1 MAEIKLLL
9 LAIVMVA
16 QLAQA
21 IDDADNTRGLY
32 MMLRNETTGFV
43 SVRQLVIFPTTK
55 SETMAGLSQWNVGL
69 SQCSV
74 NVEIIGYST
83 MDTVRQTFIGTFK

>member
-9 LAIVMVA
+9 LAIVLVA
-16 QLAQA
+16 QHAQA
-21 IDDADNTRGLY
+21 IDNTKGLY

-43 SVRQLVIFPTTK
+43 SARQLVINPTTK

-69 SQCSV
+69 GQCSV
-74 NVEIIGYST
+74 NVEIVGYST
-83 MDTVRQTFIGTFK
+83 MDTVRQTFIGTFM